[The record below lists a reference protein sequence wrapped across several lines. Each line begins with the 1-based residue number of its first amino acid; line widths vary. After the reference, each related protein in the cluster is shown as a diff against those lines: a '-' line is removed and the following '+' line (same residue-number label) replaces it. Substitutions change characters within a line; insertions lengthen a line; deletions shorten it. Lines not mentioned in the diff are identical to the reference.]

1 MLKNMFKAAA
11 PFIGPGLGAASAL
24 ASVFGGKKKG
34 TGTPETSQGGFGAL
48 PPHMKNG
55 VGEVFLQANKA
66 IHPYARELYQKYGL
80 TPDHPLYNSALA
92 QLQGMNPNEALQQV
106 GVQAPMHAYE
116 IEANRQAGEADFSP
130 EGLAQYMQPFTAEQK
145 AMEMQINKG
154 FDENSKRI
162 QEQRAKLGS
171 SVNNH
176 TSQSYQARLDA
187 LENERKNSLAG
198 LAGFLENRQQ
208 QNAINLRNQSLG
220 QQANAGQSFQEYQQ
234 QELNNANGYNRFI
247 NNPNVGQAMGY
258 NQLVAPYLGG
268 SQSTGAVDAQGN
280 RLTRLGGAAMQFMN
294 MNYGTGQNAQQ
305 PQYGGYG
312 PQPQQQGRWF

>member
-1 MLKNMFKAAA
+1 MLAAA
-11 PFIGPGLGAASAL
+11 PYILAGGSAL

-34 TGTPETSQGGFGAL
+34 TGMPATSQSGYGTLPDYMKGGIGQ
-48 PPHMKNG
+48 
-55 VGEVFLQANKA
+55 VFQNANTA
-66 IHPYARELYQKYGL
+66 TSPYTRELYQKYGL

-92 QLQGMNPNEALQQV
+92 QLQAMNPNEDLQQV
-106 GVQAPMHAYE
+106 GVQASMHPYE
-116 IEANRQAGEADFSP
+116 IEANRQAGQADFSP

-145 AMEMQINKG
+145 AMELQLNKG

-171 SVNNH
+171 SVNSH

-220 QQANAGQSFQEYQQ
+220 QQANAGQSFQGYQQ
-234 QELNNANGYNRFI
+234 QELNNANGYNRFM

-258 NQLVAPYLGG
+258 NQLVGPYLGG
-268 SQSTGAVDAQGN
+268 SQSTGGNEAQGN
-280 RLTRLGGAAMQFMN
+280 RLTRLGGAATQLLN
-294 MNYGTGQNAQQ
+294 MNYGMAQ
-305 PQYGGYG
+305 PQQSGYG